1 MKTWKIADIG
11 LFFKN
16 SIQAILKGEFL
27 LRLNIGR
34 YFVHIA
40 YTFLLFGLVIWFSLM
55 IETTMS
61 KVEKNKAVLK
71 ELEIVH
77 SQKVFELVGVS
88 RRSSVEQ
95 MLGEMGS
102 KVKEGLFFAGEVMD
116 IDGVSGGYNLQ
127 FAWESGRAAG
137 LAAAEFAKG

>member
-1 MKTWKIADIG
+1 MKTWKLADIG

-16 SIQAILKGEFL
+16 SITAVLKGEFL
-27 LRLNIGR
+27 LRLNVGR
-34 YFVHIA
+34 YFIHIA

-77 SQKVFELVGVS
+77 SQKVFEVVNIS

-102 KVKEGLFFAGEVMD
+102 KVKE
-116 IDGVSGGYNLQ
+116 
-127 FAWESGRAAG
+127 
-137 LAAAEFAKG
+137 AEQPAIIVKK

>member
-11 LFFKN
+11 LFLKN
-16 SIQAILKGEFL
+16 SFKAVLKGEFL

-34 YFVHIA
+34 YFIHIA

-95 MLGEMGS
+95 KLGQLGS
-102 KVKEGLFFAGEVMD
+102 DVKE
-116 IDGVSGGYNLQ
+116 
-127 FAWESGRAAG
+127 
-137 LAAAEFAKG
+137 AEKPATVVKR

>member
-1 MKTWKIADIG
+1 MKTWKLSDIG

-61 KVEKNKAVLK
+61 KEEKNKAVLK

-77 SQKVFELVGVS
+77 SQKVFEVVNVS
-88 RRSSVEQ
+88 RRSSVQE
-95 MLGEMGS
+95 MLERMGS
-102 KVKEGLFFAGEVMD
+102 QVTEPDKPAAVVK
-116 IDGVSGGYNLQ
+116 
-127 FAWESGRAAG
+127 R
-137 LAAAEFAKG
+137 

>member
-16 SIQAILKGEFL
+16 SFRAVLKGEFL
-27 LRLNIGR
+27 LRLNVGR
-34 YFVHIA
+34 YFIHIA
-40 YTFLLFGLVIWFSLM
+40 YTFLLFGLIIWVSLM

-61 KVEKNKAVLK
+61 KVEKNKAVLR

-77 SQKVFELVGVS
+77 AQKVFEVVNVS

-95 MLGEMGS
+95 LLGEMGS
-102 KVKEGLFFAGEVMD
+102 KVTE
-116 IDGVSGGYNLQ
+116 
-127 FAWESGRAAG
+127 
-137 LAAAEFAKG
+137 AEKPATVVKQ

>member
-1 MKTWKIADIG
+1 MKTWKLSDIG

-16 SIQAILKGEFL
+16 SFQAILKGEFL

-34 YFVHIA
+34 YFIHIA

-61 KVEKNKAVLK
+61 KVEKSKAVLK

-77 SQKVFELVGVS
+77 SQKVFEVVNVS

-95 MLGEMGS
+95 RLDQLGSPLGEPD
-102 KVKEGLFFAGEVMD
+102 KPATNVK
-116 IDGVSGGYNLQ
+116 
-127 FAWESGRAAG
+127 R
-137 LAAAEFAKG
+137 

>member
-11 LFFKN
+11 QFFKN
-16 SIQAILKGEFL
+16 SFTAVLKGEFL

-34 YFVHIA
+34 YFIHIA
-40 YTFLLFGLVIWFSLM
+40 YTFLLFGLIIWISLM

-77 SQKVFELVGVS
+77 SQKVFEVVNIS
-88 RRSSVEQ
+88 RRSSVEK
-95 MLGEMGS
+95 LLEEMGS
-102 KVKEGLFFAGEVMD
+102 KVTE
-116 IDGVSGGYNLQ
+116 
-127 FAWESGRAAG
+127 
-137 LAAAEFAKG
+137 AEKPATTVKR

>member
-1 MKTWKIADIG
+1 MKTWKMTDIG

-34 YFVHIA
+34 YFIHIA
-40 YTFLLFGLVIWFSLM
+40 YTFLLFGLIIWMSLM

-77 SQKVFELVGVS
+77 SQKVFEVVNVS
-88 RRSSVEQ
+88 RRSSVEE
-95 MLGEMGS
+95 MLGELGS
-102 KVKEGLFFAGEVMD
+102 KVKE
-116 IDGVSGGYNLQ
+116 
-127 FAWESGRAAG
+127 
-137 LAAAEFAKG
+137 AEKPATTVRK

>member
-11 LFFKN
+11 LFIKN
-16 SIQAILKGEFL
+16 SFKAVLKGEFL

-34 YFVHIA
+34 YFIHIA
-40 YTFLLFGLVIWFSLM
+40 YTFLLFGLVIWLSLM

-61 KVEKNKAVLK
+61 KVEKNKAVLQ

-77 SQKVFELVGVS
+77 SQKVFELVNVS

-95 MLGEMGS
+95 MLGQLGS
-102 KVKEGLFFAGEVMD
+102 DVKE
-116 IDGVSGGYNLQ
+116 
-127 FAWESGRAAG
+127 
-137 LAAAEFAKG
+137 AEKPATVVKR

>member
-11 LFFKN
+11 MFFKN

-71 ELEIVH
+71 ELEIV
-77 SQKVFELVGVS
+77 
-88 RRSSVEQ
+88 Q
-95 MLGEMGS
+95 MLGQLGS
-102 KVKEGLFFAGEVMD
+102 NVKE
-116 IDGVSGGYNLQ
+116 
-127 FAWESGRAAG
+127 
-137 LAAAEFAKG
+137 AEKPATVVKR

>member
-11 LFFKN
+11 KFFKN
-16 SIQAILKGEFL
+16 SFVAILKGEFL
-27 LRLNIGR
+27 LRLNVGR

-40 YTFLLFGLVIWFSLM
+40 YTFFLFGMIIWLSLM

-77 SQKVFELVGVS
+77 SQKVYEVVNVS
-88 RRSSVEQ
+88 RRSSVEK
-95 MLGEMGS
+95 MLSDMGS
-102 KVKEGLFFAGEVMD
+102 SVKE
-116 IDGVSGGYNLQ
+116 
-127 FAWESGRAAG
+127 
-137 LAAAEFAKG
+137 AEQPAILLEK

>member
-1 MKTWKIADIG
+1 MKTWKLADIG

-16 SIQAILKGEFL
+16 SITAVLKGEFL
-27 LRLNIGR
+27 LRLNVGR
-34 YFVHIA
+34 YFIHIA
-40 YTFLLFGLVIWFSLM
+40 YTFLLFGLIIWFSLM

-77 SQKVFELVGVS
+77 SQKVFEVVNIS

-102 KVKEGLFFAGEVMD
+102 KVKE
-116 IDGVSGGYNLQ
+116 
-127 FAWESGRAAG
+127 
-137 LAAAEFAKG
+137 AEQPAIIVKK

>member
-11 LFFKN
+11 LFIKN
-16 SIQAILKGEFL
+16 SFKAVLKGEFL

-34 YFVHIA
+34 YFIHIA
-40 YTFLLFGLVIWFSLM
+40 YTFLLFGLVIWLSLM

-77 SQKVFELVGVS
+77 SQKVFELVNVS

-95 MLGEMGS
+95 MLGQLGS
-102 KVKEGLFFAGEVMD
+102 DVKE
-116 IDGVSGGYNLQ
+116 
-127 FAWESGRAAG
+127 
-137 LAAAEFAKG
+137 AEKPATVVKR

>member
-11 LFFKN
+11 LFITNSFK
-16 SIQAILKGEFL
+16 AVLKGEFL

-34 YFVHIA
+34 YFIHIA
-40 YTFLLFGLVIWFSLM
+40 YTFLLFGLVIWCSLM

-95 MLGEMGS
+95 MLGQLGS
-102 KVKEGLFFAGEVMD
+102 NVKE
-116 IDGVSGGYNLQ
+116 
-127 FAWESGRAAG
+127 
-137 LAAAEFAKG
+137 AEKPATVVKR

>member
-11 LFFKN
+11 LFIKN
-16 SIQAILKGEFL
+16 SFKAVLKGEFL

-34 YFVHIA
+34 YFIHIA

-77 SQKVFELVGVS
+77 SQKVFEIVNVS

-95 MLGEMGS
+95 MLGELGS
-102 KVKEGLFFAGEVMD
+102 RVGEPDKPATTVK
-116 IDGVSGGYNLQ
+116 
-127 FAWESGRAAG
+127 R
-137 LAAAEFAKG
+137 

>member
-16 SIQAILKGEFL
+16 SFLAILKGEFL

-34 YFVHIA
+34 YFIHIA
-40 YTFLLFGLVIWFSLM
+40 YTFLLFGLIIWVSLM

-77 SQKVFELVGVS
+77 SQKVFEVVDVS

-95 MLGEMGS
+95 LLEQMGS
-102 KVKEGLFFAGEVMD
+102 DVKEADKPATV
-116 IDGVSGGYNLQ
+116 VK
-127 FAWESGRAAG
+127 R
-137 LAAAEFAKG
+137 

>member
-11 LFFKN
+11 MFFKN

-34 YFVHIA
+34 YFIHIA
-40 YTFLLFGLVIWFSLM
+40 YTFLLFGLIIWFSLM

-77 SQKVFELVGVS
+77 SQKVFEVVNVS
-88 RRSSVEQ
+88 RRSSVQE
-95 MLGEMGS
+95 MLERMGS
-102 KVKEGLFFAGEVMD
+102 QVTEPDKPAAVVK
-116 IDGVSGGYNLQ
+116 
-127 FAWESGRAAG
+127 
-137 LAAAEFAKG
+137 K

>member
-1 MKTWKIADIG
+1 MEEKRKWKLSDIWELLRNG
-11 LFFKN
+11 I
-16 SIQAILKGEFL
+16 SAIVTGNLL
-27 LRLNIGR
+27 LRLNAGK

-77 SQKVFELVGVS
+77 SQKVFEVVNIS

-102 KVKEGLFFAGEVMD
+102 KVKE
-116 IDGVSGGYNLQ
+116 
-127 FAWESGRAAG
+127 
-137 LAAAEFAKG
+137 AEQPAIIVKK

>member
-11 LFFKN
+11 LFIKN
-16 SIQAILKGEFL
+16 SFKAVLKGEFL

-34 YFVHIA
+34 YFIHIA
-40 YTFLLFGLVIWFSLM
+40 YTFLLFGLIIWFSLM

-77 SQKVFELVGVS
+77 SQKVFDLVNVS
-88 RRSSVEQ
+88 RRTSVEE
-95 MLGEMGS
+95 MLEQLGS
-102 KVKEGLFFAGEVMD
+102 NVRE
-116 IDGVSGGYNLQ
+116 
-127 FAWESGRAAG
+127 
-137 LAAAEFAKG
+137 AEKPATVIKR

>member
-11 LFFKN
+11 LFFTN
-16 SIQAILKGEFL
+16 SFRAVLKGEFL
-27 LRLNIGR
+27 LRLNVGR
-34 YFVHIA
+34 YFIHIA
-40 YTFLLFGLVIWFSLM
+40 YTFLLFGLIIWVSLM

-61 KVEKNKAVLK
+61 KVEKNKLTLK

-77 SQKVFELVGVS
+77 SQKVFEVVNVS

-102 KVKEGLFFAGEVMD
+102 KVTE
-116 IDGVSGGYNLQ
+116 
-127 FAWESGRAAG
+127 
-137 LAAAEFAKG
+137 AEKPATTVKR

>member
-11 LFFKN
+11 LFIKN
-16 SIQAILKGEFL
+16 SFKAVLKGEFL

-34 YFVHIA
+34 YFIHIA

-61 KVEKNKAVLK
+61 KVEKNKAVLQ

-77 SQKVFELVGVS
+77 SQKVFEVVNVS
-88 RRSSVEQ
+88 RRSSVEE
-95 MLGEMGS
+95 MLGKLGS
-102 KVKEGLFFAGEVMD
+102 NVKE
-116 IDGVSGGYNLQ
+116 
-127 FAWESGRAAG
+127 
-137 LAAAEFAKG
+137 AEKPATVVKR

>member
-1 MKTWKIADIG
+1 MKTWKLADIG

-16 SIQAILKGEFL
+16 SFQAVLRGEFL

-34 YFVHIA
+34 YFIHIA
-40 YTFLLFGLVIWFSLM
+40 YTFLLFGLAIWFSLM

-77 SQKVFELVGVS
+77 SQKVFEVVNVS

-95 MLGEMGS
+95 MLGELGS
-102 KVKEGLFFAGEVMD
+102 PVGEPDKPATTV
-116 IDGVSGGYNLQ
+116 
-127 FAWESGRAAG
+127 RR
-137 LAAAEFAKG
+137 